1 MTAGTWNPTIEQGAD
16 WTVELTWADDG
27 TPIDLTGYTPG
38 ITRFQRRCHLTIRA

>member
-27 TPIDLTGYTPG
+27 TPIDLTGYTA
-38 ITRFQRRCHLTIRA
+38 TSRRCSTPG